1 MNDFLTHLATL
12 DIKLKLDGGRLT
24 VNAPPG
30 VLTPALREQLSARK
44 EELLALLHEQD
55 ALRPIPRRAIAE
67 KGRQDD
73 RVTGRQDESSCH
85 PVTLSSCHPL
95 SYAQQRLWFLAQ
107 LESSGVTY
115 HLATLLHLRGQ
126 LVIDALQASLTALV
140 ARHEILRT
148 TYVVVDGIPCQQIGA
163 PQPVTITSVDLTAT
177 PPAQQLPQVH
187 ERIQQE
193 QAQGFDLVHG
203 PLWRFV
209 LFHLAADS
217 TMLAIIM
224 HHLITD
230 EWSTGVLVREVSALY
245 RGFVTGQPA
254 DLPPLPIQYAD
265 YAIWQREQLATPRQQ
280 QQLAAWC
287 QQLRD
292 APTTLPLPNDRRT
305 VSDHVRQSPVEP
317 YASAVTFTL
326 DAHLTARLKE
336 LAQSAGTT
344 LYTTLLAAFA
354 LLLARYSQQ
363 DDLMIGSPVANRE
376 RSELEPLIGF
386 FVNTV
391 PLHIT
396 LRGHP
401 TFQSLLGA
409 VRRQVLDGFAH
420 AHIPLEQVVE
430 TLQPD
435 RRLHHNP
442 LFQTMFVW
450 QNGLTE
456 ALDLPGL
463 TVERLPL
470 PITDLPVDLLLALS
484 EDDDTLMGWWRYNT
498 ERFSAAFM
506 QQMVT
511 HFQQLLTRLVQQPA
525 APLDTLPLLTP
536 TEQQQVLVE
545 WNGRPDATLQPA
557 CLHHLFEA
565 QAARTLT
572 AVAIHYEGQ
581 TVTYD
586 ELNQRANR
594 LAHLLLAQGIG
605 VGSRVAICMERAPAM
620 LVAILATIKSGAAYV
635 PIDPDYP
642 AERLAYLL
650 TDAQVA
656 LLLTQQHLVAR
667 LPKAGPPH
675 LLVDQQPAPRGDAA
689 PHPNPI
695 SAVTPDDPVYL
706 IYTSGSTGQPKGVIV
721 THAGVA
727 NTVRAIA
734 QRVALGPADRLLQ
747 FVPFSFDASALE
759 FFATL
764 TVGAALV
771 LHPNPTR
778 LAADELFA
786 FCCQAEVTVV
796 NFTVALWQQWVE
808 NLVRQGLRFPSHLR
822 VFLVGGDKPAASTLR
837 IWATLGD
844 HPMIFLCSYG
854 PTEASITTTVYVT
867 TNDAVRRAPPTAIT
881 LGQPLPNA
889 AIYVLDA
896 HQQLVP
902 VGVTG
907 ELYIGGVGVA
917 RGYWQRPELTRERFL
932 YNVKSVR
939 RPHPTPLTG
948 VGFLP
953 PPTLPQSGG
962 GTEALPTPNRLPPQT
977 GEGWGGV
984 STGPLYR
991 TGDLARWLPNGE
1003 CEFVGRVDT
1012 QVKIRGFR
1020 VELGEIESHLRALPL
1035 VQEALVLAVDFDGDK
1050 RLVAYVQPATP
1061 SVTQNELA
1069 TALQVRVPAHLLPS
1083 AWVLMR
1089 AWPLTPHGK
1098 IDRAA
1103 LPHPTF
1109 QDTSADFVPPATP
1122 LEAAVA
1128 TVWQTVL
1135 GIDTISV
1142 ESNFFALGGHSL
1154 LATQVVAR
1162 LQQQVGKAVALRT
1175 LFEKPTIRELAA
1187 VISTLA
1193 DTPSTNVIAPDRP
1206 PLLPVTRTAA
1216 LPLSFAQQRLWLIQ
1230 QLEPQSV
1237 AYNIPGALRLC
1248 GRLDQTSLQ
1257 VALDGVI
1264 ARHESLRTC
1273 FVVVEGEPVQ
1283 MISPPQP
1290 LPLTLVDLCQLPAAE
1305 GEAAA
1310 QAHAQALLQ
1319 TPFDLAQGPLLRAV
1333 LYQLAAEEAILFVL
1347 MHHIITDGWSIP
1359 LLLAEV
1365 AERYAAHREGRP
1377 AGFSPLSIHYADYAH
1392 WQRQWLQGALLQAQ
1406 LAYWRDHLTGAPLLL
1421 TLPTSYPRPA
1431 RPTYGASTFTFTV
1444 DATVVQPLQALAQA
1458 HGATLYMT
1466 VLSAFA
1472 LLLAR
1477 YSGQADLVIGTPI
1490 ANRTHPAVEELIGF
1504 FVNTLALRIDLHGEP
1519 TFVDL
1524 LARVRQITLAA
1535 YAHQDAPFAQVIET
1549 LALPRNES
1557 YAPLFQV
1564 VLAWQNGDATRTAR
1578 ALPDLD
1584 LQPVAWQKPTLDYD
1598 LALSISEEAGT
1609 LAVTWQY
1616 AADLFAAPFM
1626 TQMATHFQHLLAII
1640 PAQPTAPVATLPL
1653 FGAADMARLLAAGR
1667 GPSQPELGAICLHHC
1682 FEAQAH
1688 NRPTA
1693 PALFYGDTVIS
1704 YGALNAQANGLA
1716 HYLLALGH
1724 GPGERLAVC
1733 LERTPDLLV
1742 AILAVL
1748 KIGAAYLP
1756 LDPAYPTE
1764 RLAYLLT
1771 DAAGTRQGDGG
1782 VTRLLSQTDL
1792 AERLPAVGLPVTW
1805 VDCCACQG
1813 MPTTNPA
1820 TPVTPDD
1827 PFYQIYTSGSTGQP
1841 KGVVVPHRGVANT
1854 IRSLVQKIRLGP
1866 GDRLF
1871 AFVPLG
1877 FDAAAID
1884 LFAPLSCGAAVV
1896 LHPTPTRLS
1905 ATELLTAYRHYGVT
1919 VAHLTT
1925 APWQTFVHNLA
1936 YQGERFPA
1944 HLRVCLTGGEKPA
1957 APTLRTWADLADHEM
1972 LFVSSYGPSEASIIA
1987 STYITTNH
1995 AVRSAPPAVIDL
2007 GEPIPNV
2014 ALYLLDE
2021 AGRPVPDGV
2030 TGELYIGGSGVA
2042 QGYWQRPTLTAE
2054 RFLSPLPPLP
2064 PPNLPQI
2071 GGGTEASS
2079 TSGQLPPQTGEGW
2092 GGVQPPPRPEG
2103 SRPQSG
2109 GGTEASSTNGRLPPQ
2124 IGEGWGGVGVGL
2136 LYRTGDLA
2144 RRRLDGRYEFIG
2156 RTDNQVKIRGFR
2168 IELGEVEEQIKGL
2181 PDVQEAVVLAV
2192 PGTEGDKRLVAYVQP
2207 VAATTTAHALAE
2219 ALKQRAPAHLLP
2231 AAWVLLTAWPLT
2243 PNGKIDRQRL
2253 PTPTFAPTAETYV
2266 APRTP
2271 LEATLAAIWQA
2282 VLGLET
2288 VSVTSNFFDL
2298 GGHSLSATQ
2307 VVARLQQT
2315 WGGAVALRTLFDQPT
2330 IAELAAA
2337 LSEQTTAQ
2345 PAQERPPLSQVAR
2358 TDALPLSFG
2367 QQRLWLMQQLNPTS
2381 GFFNMPLA
2389 VWLDGALQIEALQ
2402 AAFQH
2407 LIDRHEILRTTFP
2420 LVDGTPVQRIDPDG
2434 RLAFCYSNDIVG
2446 ARPEGTRTASGELVR
2461 LQTAPT
2467 EQAIMEWVTAE
2478 AERPFDLQAG
2488 PLFRVALRQ
2497 VTPTRH
2503 LLLVTMH
2510 HIIGDDWSRRLLLQ
2524 EFGALY
2530 RAYVVGETPAL
2541 PEMTIQYADFAQ
2553 WQRTWLQ
2560 GSLLQTQLDYWCAQL
2575 ADAPPL
2581 LELPTDYPR
2590 PLQQRFVGDRLVVTL
2605 DGDLAKGLRAFS
2617 RQHQST
2623 LHMTLLAGFAALLAR
2638 YSGMNDLVIGIPVAG
2653 RTDPQIEGLLGF
2665 FLNTLALR
2673 LRLADDPGFAALVA
2687 QVKAVTLD
2695 VYAHQDAPFEA
2706 VIEAL
2711 KPTPQLSHTPIFQVM
2726 FDLLQADRDPID
2738 LPGITVQPVDF
2749 STRNAKFDLN
2759 LVFGATGASEDAPLV
2774 ATWEYNSDLFARAT
2788 IEQMA
2793 QQLHHLLQAALATPT
2808 RPFSRLPLVGATERH
2823 RLLTAWNQPITAR
2836 PDPSCMQQLFERQAA
2851 QTPDAIAVAARAATL
2866 TYRQL
2871 NERANRWAR
2880 ALVAQGVTADV
2891 IVALYWIRDIDFL
2904 TAILAIFKAGGAY
2917 LPLDP
2922 QTPPAR
2928 LGQILAQS
2936 RTPLLLTKATFLPA
2950 AQTAL
2955 ATIEGEAAP
2964 TLLLVE
2970 TLAQPAAESANL
2982 PPRNRPADLAYV
2994 IYTSGS
3000 TGTPKG
3006 VMVEQRGLVNHLL
3019 AMVTNLGLTAADTIG
3034 QTATQSYV
3042 ISVWQ
3047 WLAALVVGG
3056 RVQIVADE
3064 QVRDPDAL
3072 LAAIETQGISVVQ
3085 VVPSLLRLLVA
3096 ALQQRQTANAAR
3108 DSHLPLLPTVR
3119 WLIPTGEALPPA
3131 LARAWFTLC
3140 PQIPLLNA
3148 YGSSECADDV
3158 THDLIT
3164 APPGEAVVAMP
3175 IGVPIANVQIYV
3187 LDEQLEPTPLGAPG
3201 ELYVGGVGVG
3211 RGYLHDPER
3220 TAQRF
3225 LRNPFVDEPTARLYK
3240 TGDRVR
3246 RLRNGAV
3253 EYLGRTDFQVKVRG
3267 IRVELGEIE
3276 AVLSAH
3282 PAVAQAV
3289 VVTGDEPT
3297 GGKGLLAY
3305 VVLQADAD
3313 VTPQMLRAFLAER
3326 LPPYMVPPVIVP
3338 LDHLP
3343 LTSSGKVARTRLP
3356 VADHLSAAVEMAPM
3370 AGGYLAP
3377 RNAVEATL
3385 VTILGDVLGAPAA
3398 SIGVQ
3403 QNFFDLGAHSMQAI
3417 QLVWHLR
3424 DRLGVELPLRSIFE
3438 ETTVERLA
3446 NLVIDAQLAQLDE
3459 ATLNQLFAEVE
3470 II

>member
-1 MNDFLTHLATL
+1 VNDFLTHLATL
-12 DIKLKLDGGRLT
+12 DIKLKLEGGRLT

-44 EELLALLHEQD
+44 EELLALLHDQA
-55 ALRPIPRRAIAE
+55 ALRPIPRRATTE
-67 KGRQDD
+67 TRRQGDKE
-73 RVTGRQDESSCH
+73 TGRQDES
-85 PVTLSSCHPL
+85 LSLSISQSLHAPL

-107 LESSGVTY
+107 LASSDATY
-115 HLATLLHLRGQ
+115 HLATLLHLCGP

-148 TYVVVDGIPCQQIGA
+148 TYAVVDGVPVQQIGA
-163 PQPVTITSVDLTAT
+163 PQPVTITPVDLTAT
-177 PPAQQLPQVH
+177 PPEQQLPQVH

-245 RGFVTGQPA
+245 RSFVTGQPA
-254 DLPPLPIQYAD
+254 ELPPLPIQYAD

-292 APTTLPLPNDRRT
+292 APTTLPLPNDLQT
-305 VSDHVRQSPVEP
+305 ASDHVQQDHAEP
-317 YASAVTFTL
+317 RASAVTFSL

-363 DDLMIGSPVANRE
+363 DDLVIGSPVANRE
-376 RSELEPLIGF
+376 RSEVDPLIGF

-391 PLHIT
+391 PLRIT
-396 LRGHP
+396 LKGNP
-401 TFQSLLGA
+401 TFQSLLGT
-409 VRRQVLDGFAH
+409 VRQRVLDGFAH

-450 QNGLTE
+450 QNGLAET
-456 ALDLPGL
+456 LDLPGL

-484 EDDDTLMGWWRYNT
+484 EEDDTVLGWWRYNT
-498 ERFSAAFM
+498 ARFSAAFM

-511 HFQQLLTRLVQQPA
+511 HFQQLLIHLVQQPA
-525 APLDTLPLLTP
+525 APLHTLPLLTP
-536 TEQQQVLVE
+536 AEQQQMLIE
-545 WNGRPDATLQPA
+545 WNGSPDATLQPA

-565 QAARTLT
+565 QAARTPG
-572 AVAIHYEGQ
+572 AAAIHYEGQ
-581 TVTYD
+581 TITYD

-594 LAHLLLAQGIG
+594 LAHTLLAEGIG
-605 VGSRVAICMERAPAM
+605 VGARVAICMERAPAM
-620 LVAILATIKSGAAYV
+620 LVAILAVLKSGAAYV

-650 TDAQVA
+650 ADAQVA
-656 LLLTQQHLVAR
+656 LLLTQQSLVAR
-667 LPKAGPPH
+667 LPKAGPPT
-675 LLVDQQPAPRGDAA
+675 LLVESPSAPTADA
-689 PHPNPI
+689 PPSPNPV
-695 SAVTPDDPVYL
+695 SPVTPADPVYL
-706 IYTSGSTGQPKGVIV
+706 IYTSGSTGQPKGVVV

-759 FFATL
+759 FFATF

-786 FCCQAEVTVV
+786 LCCQAEVTVV

-822 VFLVGGDKPAASTLR
+822 VFLVGGDKPAVQTLR
-837 IWATLGD
+837 TWATLGD

-854 PTEASITTTVYVT
+854 PTEAAITTTVYVT
-867 TNDAVRRAPPTAIT
+867 TNDAVRRAPPRTIT

-889 AIYVLDA
+889 AIYILDA
-896 HQQLVP
+896 HQQLAP

-907 ELYIGGVGVA
+907 ELYIGGIGVA

-932 YNVKSVR
+932 YGVKSVR
-939 RPHPTPLTG
+939 QPHPTPPL
-948 VGFLP
+948 VRE
-953 PPTLPQSGG
+953 
-962 GTEALPTPNRLPPQT
+962 GTKSARQLQLLPPQV

-984 STGPLYR
+984 GVGPLYR

-1020 VELGEIESHLRALPL
+1020 IELGEIEGHLRGLPL
-1035 VQEALVLAVDFDGDK
+1035 VREAVALAVDFDGDK

-1083 AWVLMR
+1083 AWVLMS
-1089 AWPLTPHGK
+1089 AWPLTPNGK

-1103 LPHPTF
+1103 LPRPTF

-1128 TVWQTVL
+1128 AIWQAVL
-1135 GIDTISV
+1135 GMDTISV

-1187 VISTLA
+1187 AISAQA
-1193 DTPSTNVIAPDRP
+1193 DSTIANGTAPDRP

-1216 LPLSFAQQRLWLIQ
+1216 LPPSFAQQRLWLIQ

-1237 AYNIPGALRLC
+1237 AYNIPGALRLR
-1248 GRLDQTSLQ
+1248 GRLDVTALQ

-1264 ARHESLRTC
+1264 ARHESLRTR
-1273 FVVVEGEPVQ
+1273 FVLVEGEPVQ
-1283 MISPPQP
+1283 RISPPQP
-1290 LPLTLVDLCQLPAAE
+1290 LSLPLVDLQQMPATE
-1305 GEAAA
+1305 REAAA
-1310 QAHAQALLQ
+1310 QTHAQTLMQ
-1319 TPFDLAQGPLLRAV
+1319 TPFDLAQGPLLHAV
-1333 LYQLAAEEAILFVL
+1333 LYQLAADDAILFVL
-1347 MHHIITDGWSIP
+1347 LHHIITDGWSIP
-1359 LLLAEV
+1359 LLLDEV
-1365 AERYAAHREGRP
+1365 AERYAAHRAGRP
-1377 AGFSPLSIHYADYAH
+1377 AGFPPLPVHYADYAH
-1392 WQRQWLQGALLQAQ
+1392 WQRQWLQGPLLQEQ
-1406 LAYWRDHLTGAPLLL
+1406 LAYWRDHLAGAPPLL

-1431 RPTYGASTFTFTV
+1431 RPTYGAATFTFTV
-1444 DATVVQPLQALAQA
+1444 DATVVQPLQAFAQA

-1472 LLLAR
+1472 LLLGR
-1477 YSGQADLVIGTPI
+1477 YSGQTDLVIGSPI
-1490 ANRTHPAVEELIGF
+1490 ANRTHPALEELIGF

-1519 TFVDL
+1519 TVVDL
-1524 LARVRQITLAA
+1524 LARVRQTTLAA
-1535 YAHQDAPFAQVIET
+1535 YAHQDAPFEQVIEA

-1557 YAPLFQV
+1557 HAPLFQV
-1564 VLAWQNGDATRTAR
+1564 LLAWQNGDATRPAR
-1578 ALPDLD
+1578 TLPDLD

-1616 AADLFAAPFM
+1616 AADLFAAPSM
-1626 TQMATHFQHLLAII
+1626 TQMATHFQHLLATI
-1640 PAQPTAPVATLPL
+1640 PAQPTAPIATLPL
-1653 FGAADMARLLAAGR
+1653 MRAADMARLLAAGQ
-1667 GPSQPELGAICLHHC
+1667 GPTQPELEAFCLHHC

-1688 NRPTA
+1688 NTPTT
-1693 PALFYGDTVIS
+1693 PALFYEDRVIS
-1704 YGALNAQANGLA
+1704 YGTLNAQANRLA
-1716 HYLLALGH
+1716 HHLLGLGH

-1756 LDPAYPTE
+1756 LDPEYPTE
-1764 RLAYLLT
+1764 RLAYLLA
-1771 DAAGTRQGDGG
+1771 DAAGARQGDGG
-1782 VTRLLSQTDL
+1782 VTRLLSQTHL
-1792 AERLPAVGLPVTW
+1792 AEQLPAVALTITW
-1805 VDCCACQG
+1805 VDGCDYKT

-1820 TPVTPDD
+1820 TAVTPAD

-1854 IRSLVQKIRLGP
+1854 IRALAQKIRLGP

-1905 ATELLTAYRHYGVT
+1905 ATELLAAYRHYGVT
-1919 VAHLTT
+1919 VAHLIT
-1925 APWQTFVHNLA
+1925 APWQALVHNLA
-1936 YQGERFPA
+1936 HQGERFPA
-1944 HLRVCLTGGEKPA
+1944 HLRVCLTGGEKPTA
-1957 APTLRTWADLADHEM
+1957 QTLRTWADLADHEM

-1995 AVRSAPPAVIDL
+1995 AVRQAPPIVIDL
-2007 GEPIPNV
+2007 GEPLPNV
-2014 ALYLLDE
+2014 ALYLLDA
-2021 AGRPVPDGV
+2021 AGQPVPDGV

-2042 QGYWQRPTLTAE
+2042 QGYWQRQALTAE

-2071 GGGTEASS
+2071 GGGTEALLTSS
-2079 TSGQLPPQTGEGW
+2079 
-2092 GGVQPPPRPEG
+2092 
-2103 SRPQSG
+2103 
-2109 GGTEASSTNGRLPPQ
+2109 RLPPQ
-2124 IGEGWGGVGVGL
+2124 AGEGWGGVGVGRI
-2136 LYRTGDLA
+2136 YRTGDLA
-2144 RRRLDGRYEFIG
+2144 RRRADGRYEFVG
-2156 RTDNQVKIRGFR
+2156 RADNQVKIRGFR

-2181 PDVQEAVVLAV
+2181 PGVHEAVVMAV
-2192 PGTEGDKRLVAYVQP
+2192 AVSEGDKRLVAYVQP
-2207 VAATTTAHALAE
+2207 VAETITAHTLAE

-2253 PTPTFAPTAETYV
+2253 PAPTFASTAETYV

-2271 LEATLAAIWQA
+2271 LEATLATIWQA

-2288 VSVTSNFFDL
+2288 VSVTSNFFEL

-2307 VVARLQQT
+2307 VVARIQQRL
-2315 WGGAVALRTLFDQPT
+2315 GLAVALRTLFDQPT
-2330 IAELAAA
+2330 IAELATT
-2337 LSEQTTAQ
+2337 LSAQTTAGQ

-2389 VWLDGALQIEALQ
+2389 VWLDGALQIEALW

-2420 LVDGTPVQRIDPDG
+2420 LVDGAPVQRIDPEG
-2434 RLAFCYSNDIVG
+2434 RLAFCHSNDIVG
-2446 ARPEGTRTASGELVR
+2446 ARPEGTRNRTASGEPVR

-2467 EQAIMEWVTAE
+2467 EGVILDWVTAE

-2488 PLFRVALRQ
+2488 PLLRVALQQ

-2530 RAYVVGETPAL
+2530 RAYAAGEAPAL
-2541 PEMTIQYADFAQ
+2541 PELTIQYADFAQ

-2560 GSLLQTQLDYWCAQL
+2560 GPLLQTQLDYWRTHL
-2575 ADAPPL
+2575 AEAPPL
-2581 LELPTDYPR
+2581 IELPTDYPR
-2590 PLQQRFVGDRLVVTL
+2590 PPQQRFVGDRLIVTL
-2605 DGDLAKGLRAFS
+2605 DGALAQRLRAFS
-2617 RQHQST
+2617 RQQQST

-2638 YSGMNDLVIGIPVAG
+2638 YSGMADLVIGIPVAG

-2673 LRLADDPGFAALVA
+2673 LRLADDANFAALVA

-2695 VYAHQDAPFEA
+2695 AYAHQDAPFEA
-2706 VIEAL
+2706 VIEAV

-2726 FDLLQADRDPID
+2726 FDLLQADRDPFD
-2738 LPGITVQPVDF
+2738 LPELTVQPVDF
-2749 STRNAKFDLN
+2749 STHNAKFDLN
-2759 LVFGATGASEDAPLV
+2759 LVFGATGEAEYAPLV

-2788 IEQMA
+2788 IKQMA
-2793 QQLHHLLQAALATPT
+2793 QQLHQLLQAALATPT
-2808 RPFSRLPLVGATERH
+2808 RPLNRLPLVSATERH
-2823 RLLTAWNQPITAR
+2823 RLLTAWNQPITTL
-2836 PDPSCMQQLFERQAA
+2836 PDPRCMQQHFERQAA
-2851 QTPDAIAVAARAATL
+2851 QTPNAIAVAAGAEML

-2880 ALVAQGVTADV
+2880 SLVTQGVTADV
-2891 IVALYWIRDIDFL
+2891 IVALYWTRDIDFL

-2936 RTPLLLTKATFLPA
+2936 RTPLLLTKANFLSA

-2955 ATIEGEAAP
+2955 ATMTEEAAP
-2964 TLLLVE
+2964 TLLLAE
-2970 TLAQPAAESANL
+2970 NLAQTAAESANL
-2982 PPRNRPADLAYV
+2982 PARNGPADLAYV

-3019 AMVTNLGLTAADTIG
+3019 AMQSNLGLTAADRIG

-3072 LAAIETQGISVVQ
+3072 LAAIETHRISVVQ

-3096 ALQQRQTANAAR
+3096 ALQQRQPMAR
-3108 DSHLPLLPTVR
+3108 GMDNQATPLPTVR
-3119 WLIPTGEALPPA
+3119 WMIPTGEALPPA
-3131 LARAWFTLC
+3131 LARSWFALC

-3164 APPGEAVVAMP
+3164 APPEEGVVAMP
-3175 IGVPIANVQIYV
+3175 IGVPIPNVQIYV
-3187 LDEQLEPTPLGAPG
+3187 LDEHLEPTPVGVPG

-3225 LRNPFVDEPTARLYK
+3225 LRNPFGDEPAARLYK

-3276 AVLSAH
+3276 AVLSTH

-3305 VVLQADAD
+3305 VVLHANADA
-3313 VTPQMLRAFLAER
+3313 TPQMLRAFLAER
-3326 LPPYMVPPVIVP
+3326 LPPYLVPPVIVP
-3338 LDHLP
+3338 LEHFP

-3356 VADHLSAAVEMAPM
+3356 VADHLRAAVATTPTDD
-3370 AGGYLAP
+3370 AYLAP
-3377 RNAVEATL
+3377 RNAVEETL
-3385 VTILGDVLGAPAA
+3385 VTILSDVLGAPAA

-3459 ATLNQLFAEVE
+3459 ETVSGLFAAVDMVA
-3470 II
+3470 

>member
-1 MNDFLTHLATL
+1 MNDFLIHLATL
-12 DIKLKLDGGRLT
+12 DIKLNLEGGRLT

-30 VLTPALREQLSARK
+30 VLTPALREQLRARK
-44 EELLALLHEQD
+44 EELLALLHDQA
-55 ALRPIPRRAIAE
+55 ALRPIPRRTTTE
-67 KGRQDD
+67 TRRQGDKE
-73 RVTGRQDESSCH
+73 TGRQDES
-85 PVTLSSCHPL
+85 LSLSISQSLNAPL
-95 SYAQQRLWFLAQ
+95 AYAQQRLWFLAQ
-107 LESSGVTY
+107 LESSDATY

-148 TYVVVDGIPCQQIGA
+148 TYVVVDGVPCQQIGA
-163 PQPVTITSVDLTAT
+163 PQPVTITPVDLTAT
-177 PPAQQLPQVH
+177 PPEQQLPQVH

-193 QAQGFDLVHG
+193 QTRGFDLAHG

-209 LFHLAADS
+209 LFHLTADS
-217 TMLAIIM
+217 TMLAIVM

-230 EWSTGVLVREVSALY
+230 EWSTSVLVREVSALY
-245 RGFVTGQPA
+245 RGFVTDQPA

-292 APTTLPLPNDRRT
+292 APTTLPLPNDRRAD
-305 VSDHVRQSPVEP
+305 SNYIRQTHVEP
-317 YASAVTFTL
+317 HASAVTFSL
-326 DAHLTARLKE
+326 DAALTTRLKG

-363 DDLMIGSPVANRE
+363 DDLVIGSPVANRE

-391 PLHIT
+391 PLRIT
-396 LRGHP
+396 LNGNP
-401 TFQSLLGA
+401 TFDRLLGT
-409 VRRQVLDGFAH
+409 VRQRVLDGFAH
-420 AHIPLEQVVE
+420 AHIPLEQIVE

-456 ALDLPGL
+456 TLDLPGL

-470 PITDLPVDLLLALS
+470 PITDLPTDLLLALS
-484 EDDDTLMGWWRYNT
+484 EEDDTLMGWWRYNT
-498 ERFSAAFM
+498 ARFSAAFM

-511 HFQQLLTRLVQQPA
+511 HFQQLLMHLVQQPA

-536 TEQQQVLVE
+536 AEQQQVLVE

-565 QAARTLT
+565 QAARTPT
-572 AVAIHYEGQ
+572 AAAIHYEGQ
-581 TVTYD
+581 TITYD

-594 LAHLLLAQGIG
+594 LANALLAEGIG

-620 LVAILATIKSGAAYV
+620 LVAILATLKSGAAYV

-650 TDAQVA
+650 TDAQVT

-667 LPKAGPPH
+667 LPKTGLPR
-675 LLVDQQPAPRGDAA
+675 LLVEQQIEQTGDAT
-689 PHPNPI
+689 PQPSPNPI
-695 SAVTPDDPVYL
+695 SAVTPADPAYL

-734 QRVALGPADRLLQ
+734 QQVALGPADRLLQ
-747 FVPFSFDASALE
+747 FVPFSFDASVLE
-759 FFATL
+759 FFATF

-786 FCCQAEVTVV
+786 LCCQAEVTVV

-822 VFLVGGDKPAASTLR
+822 VFLVGGDKPAAQTLR
-837 IWATLGD
+837 TWATLGD

-854 PTEASITTTVYVT
+854 PTEASITTTTYVT
-867 TNDAVRRAPPTAIT
+867 TNDAVRHTPPTAIP

-889 AIYVLDA
+889 AIYILDA

-902 VGVTG
+902 MGVTG

-917 RGYWQRPELTRERFL
+917 CGYWQRPELTRERFL
-932 YNVKSVR
+932 YNVKSL
-939 RPHPTPLTG
+939 H
-948 VGFLP
+948 LP
-953 PPTLPQSGG
+953 PPNLPQGG
-962 GTEALPTPNRLPPQT
+962 GSGSSPL
-977 GEGWGGV
+977 GEVRRGL
-984 STGPLYR
+984 GPLYR
-991 TGDLARWLPNGE
+991 TGDLARWLPTGE

-1035 VQEALVLAVDFDGDK
+1035 VQEAVVLAVDFDGDK

-1069 TALQVRVPAHLLPS
+1069 TALQVRVPAHLLPT
-1083 AWVLMR
+1083 AWVLMS
-1089 AWPLTPHGK
+1089 AWPLTRNGK

-1103 LPHPTF
+1103 LPRPTF
-1109 QDTSADFVPPATP
+1109 QDNSTDFIPPATP
-1122 LEAAVA
+1122 LEATVA
-1128 TVWQTVL
+1128 TVWQAVL
-1135 GIDTISV
+1135 GIEPISV

-1187 VISTLA
+1187 AISDLV
-1193 DTPSTNVIAPDRP
+1193 DRPSTNVTAPDRP
-1206 PLLPVTRTAA
+1206 PLLPVARTAA

-1237 AYNIPGALRLC
+1237 AYNIPGALRLR
-1248 GRLDQTSLQ
+1248 GRLDQANLQ

-1273 FVVVEGEPVQ
+1273 FVVMEGEPVQ
-1283 MISPPQP
+1283 RISPPQP
-1290 LPLTLVDLCQLPAAE
+1290 LPLTLVDLRQLPATE
-1305 GEAAA
+1305 REAAA
-1310 QAHAQALLQ
+1310 QAHAQTLLQ

-1333 LYQLAAEEAILFVL
+1333 LYQLAAEEAILLVL

-1365 AERYAAHREGRP
+1365 AERYAAHREAQP
-1377 AGFSPLSIHYADYAH
+1377 VQVPPLSIHYADYAH

-1406 LAYWRDHLTGAPLLL
+1406 LAYWRDHLTGAPPLL

-1431 RPTYGASTFTFTV
+1431 RPTYGASTLTFTV

-1472 LLLAR
+1472 LLLRR
-1477 YSGQADLVIGTPI
+1477 YSGQTDLVIGTPI
-1490 ANRTHPAVEELIGF
+1490 ANRTHPALEELIGF
-1504 FVNTLALRIDLHGEP
+1504 FVNTLALRLDLGGEP

-1524 LARVRQITLAA
+1524 LARARQTTLAA

-1557 YAPLFQV
+1557 HAPLFQV
-1564 VLAWQNGDATRTAR
+1564 LLAWQNGDAMHPTR

-1616 AADLFAAPFM
+1616 ATDLFAAPFM
-1626 TQMATHFQHLLAII
+1626 TQMATHFQHLLATI
-1640 PAQPTAPVATLPL
+1640 PAQPTAPITTLPL
-1653 FGAADMARLLAAGR
+1653 MSATAMAHLLTGSQ
-1667 GPSQPELGAICLHHC
+1667 GPTQPALGAICLHHC
-1682 FEAQAH
+1682 FEAHAH

-1693 PALFYGDTVIS
+1693 PALFYADQVIS

-1716 HYLLALGH
+1716 HYLVALGH

-1733 LERTPDLLV
+1733 LDRTPDLLV

-1756 LDPAYPTE
+1756 LDPDYPTE
-1764 RLAYLLT
+1764 RLAYLL
-1771 DAAGTRQGDGG
+1771 ADGG
-1782 VTRLLSQTDL
+1782 ATHLLTQSQL
-1792 AERLPAVGLPVTW
+1792 AERLPATTLPITW
-1805 VDCCACQG
+1805 VDQLDLCAL
-1813 MPTTNPA
+1813 PKSN
-1820 TPVTPDD
+1820 PVTAVTLTD

-1854 IRSLVQKIRLGP
+1854 IRSLAQKIGLGP

-1884 LFAPLSCGAAVV
+1884 LFAPLSSGAAVV

-1905 ATELLTAYRHYGVT
+1905 ATELLAAYHQYGVT
-1919 VAHLTT
+1919 VAHLIT
-1925 APWQTFVHNLA
+1925 APWQALVHNLA
-1936 YQGERFPA
+1936 YQGGRFPV
-1944 HLRVCLTGGEKPA
+1944 HLRVCLTGGEKPSA
-1957 APTLRTWADLADHEM
+1957 QSLRTWADLADHEM

-1995 AVRSAPPAVIDL
+1995 AVRSAPPTVIDL
-2007 GEPIPNV
+2007 GEPLPNV
-2014 ALYLLDE
+2014 ALYLLDD
-2021 AGRPVPDGV
+2021 AGHPVPDGV
-2030 TGELYIGGSGVA
+2030 IGELYIGGSGVA
-2042 QGYWQRPTLTAE
+2042 QGYWQRPALTAE
-2054 RFLSPLPPLP
+2054 RFVTLDLTPQPPLHNGEGEDQFPSPLWR
-2064 PPNLPQI
+2064 
-2071 GGGTEASS
+2071 GGR
-2079 TSGQLPPQTGEGW
+2079 GE
-2092 GGVQPPPRPEG
+2092 V
-2103 SRPQSG
+2103 
-2109 GGTEASSTNGRLPPQ
+2109 GR
-2124 IGEGWGGVGVGL
+2124 

-2156 RTDNQVKIRGFR
+2156 RADNQVKIRGFR

-2181 PDVQEAVVLAV
+2181 PDVHEAVVLAV
-2192 PGTEGDKRLVAYVQP
+2192 PSTEGDKRLVAYVQP
-2207 VAATTTAHALAE
+2207 VTATTTAHALAE

-2231 AAWVLLTAWPLT
+2231 AAWVLLTTWPLT
-2243 PNGKIDRQRL
+2243 PNGKIDRQQL
-2253 PTPTFAPTAETYV
+2253 PAPTFAPTAETYV

-2307 VVARLQQT
+2307 VAARLQQALGLT
-2315 WGGAVALRTLFDQPT
+2315 VALRTLFDQPT

-2337 LSEQTTAQ
+2337 LSDQPTAQ
-2345 PAQERPPLSQVAR
+2345 PAHKRPPLSQVAR
-2358 TDALPLSFG
+2358 TEALPLSFG

-2389 VWLDGALQIEALQ
+2389 VWLDGALQIEALR

-2420 LVDGTPVQRIDPDG
+2420 LVDGAPVQRIDPAG
-2434 RLAFCYSNDIVG
+2434 RLMFCYSSDDQPHRSKDVSLFPHAKTNVFTTEG
-2446 ARPEGTRTASGELVR
+2446 AILD
-2461 LQTAPT
+2461 
-2467 EQAIMEWVTAE
+2467 WVTAE

-2510 HIIGDDWSRRLLLQ
+2510 HIIGDDWSRRLLMQ

-2530 RAYVVGETPAL
+2530 RAYVAGEAPAL
-2541 PEMTIQYADFAQ
+2541 PALTIQYADFAQ

-2560 GSLLQTQLDYWCAQL
+2560 GALLQTQLDYWCTQL

-2590 PLQQRFVGDRLVVTL
+2590 PPQQRFVGDRLVVTL
-2605 DGDLAKGLRAFS
+2605 DGDLAKGLRTFS

-2638 YSGMNDLVIGIPVAG
+2638 YSGMDDLVIGIPVAG
-2653 RTDPQIEGLLGF
+2653 RTDPQIEPLLGF

-2673 LRLADDPGFAALVA
+2673 LRLADDANFAALVA

-2695 VYAHQDAPFEA
+2695 GYAHQDAPFEA

-2726 FDLLQADRDPID
+2726 FDLLQADRDPFD

-2749 STRNAKFDLN
+2749 STHNAKFDLN
-2759 LVFGATGASEDAPLV
+2759 LVFGATGEGEDAPLV

-2808 RPFSRLPLVGATERH
+2808 RPLSRLPLVSADERH

-2836 PDPSCMQQLFERQAA
+2836 PDPFCMQQHFERQAA
-2851 QTPDAIAVAARAATL
+2851 QTPDAIAVAAGAATL

-2880 ALVAQGVTADV
+2880 ALVAHGVTADV
-2891 IVALYWIRDIDFL
+2891 IVALYWTRDIDFL

-2936 RTPLLLTKATFLPA
+2936 RTPLLLTKADFLSA

-2955 ATIEGEAAP
+2955 ATMDGEAMP
-2964 TLLLVE
+2964 TLLQVE
-2970 TLAQPAAESANL
+2970 TLVQACAESTNL
-2982 PPRNRPADLAYV
+2982 PPRNQPADLAYV

-3019 AMVTNLGLTAADTIG
+3019 AMQTNLGLTAADIIG

-3096 ALQQRQTANAAR
+3096 ALQQRQSMASEA
-3108 DSHLPLLPTVR
+3108 DSQATPLPTVR
-3119 WLIPTGEALPPA
+3119 WMIPTGEALPPA

-3164 APPGEAVVAMP
+3164 APPEEAVVAMP

-3187 LDEQLEPTPLGAPG
+3187 LDEQLEPTPLSAPG

-3225 LRNPFVDEPTARLYK
+3225 LYDPFVDDPTARLYK
-3240 TGDRVR
+3240 SGDRVR

-3276 AVLSAH
+3276 AVLSTH
-3282 PAVAQAV
+3282 PAVAQAA

-3305 VVLQADAD
+3305 VVLHADAD
-3313 VTPQMLRAFLAER
+3313 ATPQMLRAFLAER

-3338 LDHLP
+3338 LDHFP

-3356 VADHLSAAVEMAPM
+3356 VADHLYTAVGTAAAAV
-3370 AGGYLAP
+3370 GDYLAP
-3377 RNAVEATL
+3377 RNTVEETL
-3385 VTILGDVLGAPAA
+3385 VTILGDILGAPAA
-3398 SIGVQ
+3398 NIGVQ

-3459 ATLNQLFAEVE
+3459 ETVSGLFAEVE

>member
-1 MNDFLTHLATL
+1 VNDFLTHLATL
-12 DIKLKLDGGRLT
+12 DINLKLDGGRLT

-30 VLTPALREQLSARK
+30 VLTPALREQLRARK
-44 EELLALLHEQD
+44 EELLALLHAQT
-55 ALRPIPRRAIAE
+55 ALRPIPRRTTTE
-67 KGRQDD
+67 
-73 RVTGRQDESSCH
+73 TGRQEDRKTGSEGESPSL
-85 PVTLSSCHPL
+85 PVSQSLNVPL

-126 LVIDALQASLTALV
+126 LVIDALQQSLTALV

-148 TYVVVDGIPCQQIGA
+148 TYAVVDGVPCQQIGA
-163 PQPVTITSVDLTAT
+163 PQPVALTQIDLTAT
-177 PPAQQLPQVH
+177 PPEQQVPQVQ

-193 QAQGFDLVHG
+193 QARGFDLAHG

-217 TMLAIIM
+217 TMLAIVM

-287 QQLRD
+287 QHLRD
-292 APTTLPLPNDRRT
+292 APTTLPLPNDLRT
-305 VSDHVRQSPVEP
+305 DRHPVQQAQVEP
-317 YASAVTFTL
+317 HANAVTFTL
-326 DAHLTARLKE
+326 DAHLTARLKG

-344 LYTTLLAAFA
+344 LYTTLLTAFA

-363 DDLMIGSPVANRE
+363 DDLVIGSPVANRE

-391 PLHIT
+391 PLRIT
-396 LRGHP
+396 LNGNP

-409 VRRQVLDGFAH
+409 VRQRVLDGFAH

-442 LFQTMFVW
+442 LFQSMFVW
-450 QNGLTE
+450 QNGVAET
-456 ALDLPGL
+456 LDLPGL

-484 EDDDTLMGWWRYNT
+484 EEDDTVLGWWRYNT
-498 ERFSAAFM
+498 ARFSAALM

-511 HFQQLLTRLVQQPA
+511 HFQQLLSHLVQQPT

-536 TEQQQVLVE
+536 AEQQQVLVE
-545 WNGRPDATLQPA
+545 WNGSPDATLQPA

-565 QAARTLT
+565 QVARTPD
-572 AVAIHYEGQ
+572 AVAVIVANELGNDESRITNYELRNTQ
-581 TVTYD
+581 HATHQLTYR
-586 ELNQRANR
+586 ELNQRANQ
-594 LAHLLLAQGIG
+594 LAHALLAEGIG
-605 VGSRVAICMERAPAM
+605 VGSRVAICMERAPTM
-620 LVAILATIKSGAAYV
+620 LIAILATLKSGAAYV

-650 TDAQVA
+650 ADAQVA

-667 LPKAGPPH
+667 LPKAGPPQI
-675 LLVDQQPAPRGDAA
+675 LVDQPSEQTGDAA
-689 PHPNPI
+689 LPPSPNPI
-695 SAVTPDDPVYL
+695 SPVTPDDPIYL
-706 IYTSGSTGQPKGVIV
+706 IYTSGSTGQPKGVVV

-786 FCCQAEVTVV
+786 LCCQAEVTVV

-808 NLVRQGLRFPSHLR
+808 NLARQGLRFPPHLR
-822 VFLVGGDKPAASTLR
+822 VFLVGGDKPAVQTLR
-837 IWATLGD
+837 TWATLGD

-854 PTEASITTTVYVT
+854 PTEAAITTTIYVT
-867 TNDAVRRAPPTAIT
+867 TNDAVRCAPPTTIT
-881 LGQPLPNA
+881 LGQPLPNT
-889 AIYVLDA
+889 AIYILDA
-896 HQQLVP
+896 HHQLTP
-902 VGVTG
+902 IGVTG

-917 RGYWQRPELTRERFL
+917 RGYWQRPALTRERFL
-932 YNVKSVR
+932 YGVKSVR
-939 RPHPTPLTG
+939 RPSPSSPLLGEGTERELRDQL
-948 VGFLP
+948 LP
-953 PPTLPQSGG
+953 PL
-962 GTEALPTPNRLPPQT
+962 T
-977 GEGWGGV
+977 GEGWGEV
-984 STGPLYR
+984 NGPLYR

-1020 VELGEIESHLRALPL
+1020 IELGEIESHLRGLSL
-1035 VQEALVLAVDFDGDK
+1035 VSAAVVLAVDVDGDK
-1050 RLVAYVQPATP
+1050 RLVAYVQPAAP
-1061 SVTQNELA
+1061 SVTQSELA
-1069 TALQVRVPAHLLPS
+1069 AALQERVPAHLLPS
-1083 AWVLMR
+1083 AWVLMSV
-1089 AWPLTPHGK
+1089 WPLTPNGK

-1103 LPHPTF
+1103 LPRPTF
-1109 QDTSADFVPPATP
+1109 QDNSADFIPPATP
-1122 LEAAVA
+1122 VEAAVA
-1128 TVWQTVL
+1128 AIWQAVL
-1135 GIDTISV
+1135 GIDAISV

-1154 LATQVVAR
+1154 MATQVVAR

-1187 VISTLA
+1187 AISAQA
-1193 DTPSTNVIAPDRP
+1193 DTTTANGTAPDRP
-1206 PLLPVTRTAA
+1206 PLLPVVRTAA
-1216 LPLSFAQQRLWLIQ
+1216 LPLSFAQQRLWLMQ

-1237 AYNIPGALRLC
+1237 AYNIPGALRLR
-1248 GRLDQTSLQ
+1248 GRLDVTALQ
-1257 VALDGVI
+1257 GALEGVI
-1264 ARHESLRTC
+1264 ARHESLRTH
-1273 FVVVEGEPVQ
+1273 FVMAEGEPVQ
-1283 MISPPQP
+1283 RISPPQP
-1290 LPLTLVDLCQLPAAE
+1290 LSLTLVDLHDLPSAE
-1305 GEAAA
+1305 REAAA
-1310 QAHAQALLQ
+1310 QAHAQRLMQ
-1319 TPFDLAQGPLLRAV
+1319 TPFDLAQGPLLHAV
-1333 LYQLAAEEAILFVL
+1333 LYQLAGDDTILFVL
-1347 MHHIITDGWSIP
+1347 LHHIITDGWSIP
-1359 LLLAEV
+1359 LLLDEV

-1377 AGFSPLSIHYADYAH
+1377 AGFPPLPIHYADYAH
-1392 WQRQWLQGALLQAQ
+1392 WQRQWLQGAILQEQ
-1406 LAYWRDHLTGAPLLL
+1406 LAYWRNHLAGAPPLL

-1431 RPTYGASTFTFTV
+1431 RPTYGAATLTFTV
-1444 DATVVQPLQALAQA
+1444 AATVVQPLQAFAQA

-1472 LLLAR
+1472 LLLGR
-1477 YSGQADLVIGTPI
+1477 YSGQADLVIGSPI
-1490 ANRTHPAVEELIGF
+1490 ANRTHPALEELIGF
-1504 FVNTLALRIDLHGEP
+1504 FVNTLALRIDLGGQP

-1524 LARVRQITLAA
+1524 LARVRQTTLAA
-1535 YAHQDAPFAQVIET
+1535 YAHQDAPFEQVIDA

-1557 YAPLFQV
+1557 HAPLFQLL
-1564 VLAWQNGDATRTAR
+1564 LAWQNGDANRAAR

-1598 LALSISEEAGT
+1598 LALSISAEAGT

-1616 AADLFAAPFM
+1616 ATDLFDAPLM
-1626 TQMATHFQHLLAII
+1626 TQMATHFQHLLATI
-1640 PAQPTAPVATLPL
+1640 PAQPTTPIAMLPL
-1653 FGAADMARLLAAGR
+1653 MSADDMARLLAAGH
-1667 GPSQPELGAICLHHC
+1667 GPTQPELEAICLHHC
-1682 FEAQAH
+1682 FEARAH
-1688 NRPTA
+1688 NSPTA
-1693 PALFYGDTVIS
+1693 PAIFYEDTVIS
-1704 YGALNAQANGLA
+1704 YGALNAQANQLA
-1716 HYLLALGH
+1716 HHLVALGH

-1733 LERTPDLLV
+1733 VERSPLLPV
-1742 AILAVL
+1742 TLLAVL
-1748 KIGAAYLP
+1748 KSGAAYLP
-1756 LDPAYPTE
+1756 LDPDYPTE
-1764 RLAYLLT
+1764 RLAYLL
-1771 DAAGTRQGDGG
+1771 ADGG
-1782 VTRLLSQTDL
+1782 VTRLLTQSQL
-1792 AERLPAVGLPVTW
+1792 ADRLPATALPITW
-1805 VDCCACQG
+1805 VDQLDLSAQ
-1813 MPTTNPA
+1813 PTSNPMTA
-1820 TPVTPDD
+1820 VTLDD

-1854 IRSLVQKIRLGP
+1854 IRALAHKIGLGP
-1866 GDRLF
+1866 SDRLF

-1884 LFAPLSCGAAVV
+1884 LFAPLSGGAAVV

-1905 ATELLTAYRHYGVT
+1905 ATELLAAYRRYGVT
-1919 VAHLTT
+1919 VAHLIT
-1925 APWQTFVHNLA
+1925 APWQTLVHNLA
-1936 YQGERFPA
+1936 HQGERFPT

-1957 APTLRTWADLADHEM
+1957 AQTLRTWADLADHEM

-1995 AVRSAPPAVIDL
+1995 AVRSAPPTVIDL
-2007 GEPIPNV
+2007 GEPLPNV

-2021 AGRPVPDGV
+2021 AGCPVPDGV

-2042 QGYWQRPTLTAE
+2042 QGYWQRPALTAE
-2054 RFLSPLPPLP
+2054 RFLP
-2064 PPNLPQI
+2064 PPSLPQT
-2071 GGGTEASS
+2071 GGGTEALL
-2079 TSGQLPPQTGEGW
+2079 TS
-2092 GGVQPPPRPEG
+2092 
-2103 SRPQSG
+2103 
-2109 GGTEASSTNGRLPPQ
+2109 GRLPPQ
-2124 IGEGWGGVGVGL
+2124 AGEGWGGVGSGL

-2144 RRRLDGRYEFIG
+2144 RRRLDGSYEFIG
-2156 RTDNQVKIRGFR
+2156 RADNQVKIRGFR

-2181 PDVQEAVVLAV
+2181 PGVHEAVVVAV
-2192 PGTEGDKRLVAYVQP
+2192 AGSEGDKRLVAYVQP
-2207 VAATTTAHALAE
+2207 VTETTTAHTLAE
-2219 ALKQRAPAHLLP
+2219 ALKERAPAHLLP
-2231 AAWVLLTAWPLT
+2231 AAWVLLTEWPLT

-2253 PTPTFAPTAETYV
+2253 PAPTFAPTAETYV

-2271 LEATLAAIWQA
+2271 LEATLATIWQA
-2282 VLGLET
+2282 VLGRET
-2288 VSVTSNFFDL
+2288 VSVNSNFFAL

-2307 VVARLQQT
+2307 VVARIQQT
-2315 WGGAVALRTLFDQPT
+2315 LGLTVALRTLFDQPT
-2330 IAELAAA
+2330 IAELATV
-2337 LSEQTTAQ
+2337 LSAQPTTAQ
-2345 PAQERPPLSQVAR
+2345 PADKRPPLSKVAR

-2389 VWLDGALQIEALQ
+2389 VWLEGALQLEAIQ

-2420 LVDGTPVQRIDPDG
+2420 LVDGAPMQRIDPAG
-2434 RLAFCYSNDIVG
+2434 RLAFCYSSEEQPHRSKDF
-2446 ARPEGTRTASGELVR
+2446 SL
-2461 LQTAPT
+2461 APYAKSEVFTT
-2467 EQAIMEWVTAE
+2467 EQAILDWVIAE

-2488 PLFRVALRQ
+2488 PLLRVALRQ

-2510 HIIGDDWSRRLLLQ
+2510 HIIGDDWSRRLLMQ
-2524 EFGALY
+2524 EFGTLY
-2530 RAYVVGETPAL
+2530 RAYVADETPTLL
-2541 PEMTIQYADFAQ
+2541 PLPIQYADFAQ
-2553 WQRTWLQ
+2553 WQRAWLQ
-2560 GSLLQTQLDYWCAQL
+2560 GPLLQTQLDYWRSQL

-2581 LELPTDYPR
+2581 IELPTDYPR
-2590 PLQQRFVGDRLVVTL
+2590 PPQQRFVGDRLVVTL
-2605 DGDLAKGLRAFS
+2605 PGDLAKRLHAFS
-2617 RQHQST
+2617 RQQQST

-2638 YSGMNDLVIGIPVAG
+2638 YSGMTDLVIGIPVAG
-2653 RTDPQIEGLLGF
+2653 RTDPQLEPLLGF

-2673 LRLADDPGFAALVA
+2673 LRLADDATFAALVA

-2695 VYAHQDAPFEA
+2695 AYAHQDAPFEA
-2706 VIEAL
+2706 VIEAV

-2726 FDLLQADRDPID
+2726 FDLLQADRDPFD
-2738 LPGITVQPVDF
+2738 LPGITAQPVDF
-2749 STRNAKFDLN
+2749 STHNAKFDLN
-2759 LVFGATGASEDAPLV
+2759 LVFGATGEAEDAPLV
-2774 ATWEYNSDLFARAT
+2774 ATWEYNSDLFTRAT

-2793 QQLHHLLQAALATPT
+2793 QQLHHLLQAALTMPT
-2808 RPFSRLPLVGATERH
+2808 LPLSRLPLVSAAERN
-2823 RLLTAWNQPITAR
+2823 RLLTAWNQPGVAL
-2836 PDPSCMQQLFERQAA
+2836 PDPFCMQQHFERQAA
-2851 QTPDAIAVAARAATL
+2851 QTPDRIAVADGTEQL

-2871 NERANRWAR
+2871 NERANGWAQ
-2880 ALVAQGVTADV
+2880 ALVTQGVTADV
-2891 IVALYWIRDIDFL
+2891 IVALYWTRDIDFL

-2936 RTPLLLTKATFLPA
+2936 RTPLLLTKANFLAA

-2955 ATIEGEAAP
+2955 ATMTDEATP

-2970 TLAQPAAESANL
+2970 TLAQASAASNNL

-3019 AMVTNLGLTAADTIG
+3019 AMQTNLGLTAADHIG

-3064 QVRDPDAL
+3064 QVRDPHAL
-3072 LAAIETQGISVVQ
+3072 LAAIEAQGISVVQ

-3096 ALQQRQTANAAR
+3096 ALQQRRAAGGEDSQT
-3108 DSHLPLLPTVR
+3108 PLLPTVR
-3119 WLIPTGEALPPA
+3119 WMIPTGEALPPA
-3131 LARAWFTLC
+3131 LARAWLTLC

-3164 APPGEAVVAMP
+3164 APPAEGVVAMP
-3175 IGVPIANVQIYV
+3175 IGLPIPNVQIYV
-3187 LDEQLEPTPLGAPG
+3187 LDEHLEPTALGAPG
-3201 ELYVGGVGVG
+3201 ELYVGGAGVG
-3211 RGYLHDPER
+3211 RGYLYDPER

-3225 LRNPFVDEPTARLYK
+3225 LHNPFGDDPTARLYK
-3240 TGDRVR
+3240 SGDRVR

-3276 AVLSAH
+3276 AVLSVH

-3297 GGKGLLAY
+3297 GGKGLVAY

-3338 LDHLP
+3338 LDQFP

-3356 VADHLSAAVEMAPM
+3356 VADHLRVAVDTAATN
-3370 AGGYLAP
+3370 GDYLAP
-3377 RNAVEATL
+3377 RNAVEETL
-3385 VTILGDVLGAPAA
+3385 VTILSDVLGAPAA

-3403 QNFFDLGAHSMQAI
+3403 QNFFDLGTHSMQAI
-3417 QLVWHLR
+3417 QLVWSLR

-3459 ATLNQLFAEVE
+3459 ATVSELFAEVE
-3470 II
+3470 MGM

>member
-1 MNDFLTHLATL
+1 VNDFLTHLATL
-12 DIKLKLDGGRLT
+12 NINLKLEGERLT

-30 VLTPALREQLSARK
+30 VLTPALREQLRARK
-44 EELLALLHEQD
+44 EELLALLHAQT
-55 ALRPIPRRAIAE
+55 ALRPIPRRATAE
-67 KGRQDD
+67 
-73 RVTGRQDESSCH
+73 TGRQEDKKTGSKGGSLSL
-85 PVTLSSCHPL
+85 PVSQSLNIPL

-107 LESSGVTY
+107 LESSGGTY

-126 LVIDALQASLTALV
+126 LVIDALQQSLTALV

-148 TYVVVDGIPCQQIGA
+148 TYAVVEGVPCQQIGA
-163 PQPVTITSVDLTAT
+163 PQPVALTQVDLTAT
-177 PPAQQLPQVH
+177 PLEQQLPQVQ

-193 QAQGFDLVHG
+193 QARGFDLAHG

-217 TMLAIIM
+217 TMLAIVM

-265 YAIWQREQLATPRQQ
+265 YAIWQREQLSTPRQQ

-292 APTTLPLPNDRRT
+292 APTTLPLPNDLRT
-305 VSDHVRQSPVEP
+305 DSHPVQQAHVEP
-317 YASAVTFTL
+317 HASAVTFTL
-326 DAHLTARLKE
+326 DAHLTARLKS

-363 DDLMIGSPVANRE
+363 DDLVIGSPVANRE

-391 PLHIT
+391 PLRIT
-396 LRGHP
+396 LNGNP

-409 VRRQVLDGFAH
+409 VRQRVLDGFAH

-442 LFQTMFVW
+442 LFQSMFVW
-450 QNGLTE
+450 QNGVAET
-456 ALDLPGL
+456 LDLPDL

-484 EDDDTLMGWWRYNT
+484 EEDDTLLGWWRYNT
-498 ERFSAAFM
+498 ARFSAALM

-511 HFQQLLTRLVQQPA
+511 HFQQLLSHLVQQPT

-536 TEQQQVLVE
+536 AEQQQVLVE
-545 WNGRPDATLQPA
+545 WNGSPDATLQPA

-565 QAARTLT
+565 QVARTPD
-572 AVAIHYEGQ
+572 AVAVIVANELGNDESRITNYELRNTQ
-581 TVTYD
+581 HATHQLTYD
-586 ELNQRANR
+586 ELNQRANH
-594 LAHLLLAQGIG
+594 LAHALLAEGIG
-605 VGSRVAICMERAPAM
+605 VGSRVAICMERAPTM
-620 LVAILATIKSGAAYV
+620 LVAILAVLKSGAAYV

-642 AERLAYLL
+642 TERLAYLL
-650 TDAQVA
+650 ADAQVA

-667 LPKAGPPH
+667 LPKAGPPQI
-675 LLVDQQPAPRGDAA
+675 LVDQPSEQTGDAA
-689 PHPNPI
+689 LPPSPNPI
-695 SAVTPDDPVYL
+695 SPVTPTDPIYL
-706 IYTSGSTGQPKGVIV
+706 IYTSGSTGQPKGVVV

-786 FCCQAEVTVV
+786 LCCQAEVTVV

-808 NLVRQGLRFPSHLR
+808 NLVRQGLRFPPHLR
-822 VFLVGGDKPAASTLR
+822 VFLVGGDKPAVQTLR
-837 IWATLGD
+837 TWATLGD

-854 PTEASITTTVYVT
+854 PTEAAITTTIYVT
-867 TNDAVRRAPPTAIT
+867 TNAVVRRAPPTTIT
-881 LGQPLPNA
+881 LGQPLPNT
-889 AIYVLDA
+889 AIYILDA
-896 HQQLVP
+896 HHQLTP
-902 VGVTG
+902 IGVTG

-917 RGYWQRPELTRERFL
+917 RGYWQRPALTRERFL
-932 YNVKSVR
+932 YGVKSVR
-939 RPHPTPLTG
+939 RPSPSSPLLGEGTERELRDQL
-948 VGFLP
+948 LP
-953 PPTLPQSGG
+953 PL
-962 GTEALPTPNRLPPQT
+962 T

-984 STGPLYR
+984 NGPLYR

-1003 CEFVGRVDT
+1003 CKFVGRVDT

-1020 VELGEIESHLRALPL
+1020 IELGEIESHLRALSL
-1035 VQEALVLAVDFDGDK
+1035 VCEAVVLAVDVDGDK
-1050 RLVAYVQPATP
+1050 RLVAYVQPSVPT
-1061 SVTQNELA
+1061 VTQSELA
-1069 TALQVRVPAHLLPS
+1069 AALQERVPAHLLPT
-1083 AWVLMR
+1083 AWVLMS
-1089 AWPLTPHGK
+1089 AWPLTPNGK

-1103 LPHPTF
+1103 LPRPTF
-1109 QDTSADFVPPATP
+1109 QDNSADFIPPATP
-1122 LEAAVA
+1122 VEAAVA
-1128 TVWQTVL
+1128 AIWQAVL

-1162 LQQQVGKAVALRT
+1162 LQQQMGKPVALRT

-1187 VISTLA
+1187 AINAQA
-1193 DTPSTNVIAPDRP
+1193 DTTTANATASERP
-1206 PLLPVTRTAA
+1206 PLLPIARIAIVDGETGKHNASPSLSISQSPNLPISSYA
-1216 LPLSFAQQRLWLIQ
+1216 PLSFAQQRLWLIQ

-1237 AYNIPGALRLC
+1237 AYNIPGALRLR
-1248 GRLDQTSLQ
+1248 GRLDVTALQ
-1257 VALDGVI
+1257 GALDGVI
-1264 ARHESLRTC
+1264 ARHESLRTR
-1273 FVVVEGEPVQ
+1273 FVMAEGEPVQ

-1290 LPLTLVDLCQLPAAE
+1290 LSLTLVDLGQLPPAE
-1305 GEAAA
+1305 REAAA
-1310 QAHAQALLQ
+1310 QAHAQRLMQ

-1333 LYQLAAEEAILFVL
+1333 LYQLAADDVILFVL
-1347 MHHIITDGWSIP
+1347 LHHIITDGWSIP
-1359 LLLAEV
+1359 LLLDEV

-1377 AGFSPLSIHYADYAH
+1377 AGFPPLPIHYADYAH
-1392 WQRQWLQGALLQAQ
+1392 WQRQWLQGAILQEQ
-1406 LAYWRDHLTGAPLLL
+1406 LAYWRDHLAGAPPLL

-1431 RPTYGASTFTFTV
+1431 RPTYGAATLTFTV
-1444 DATVVQPLQALAQA
+1444 ATTVVQPLQAFAQA

-1472 LLLAR
+1472 LLLGR
-1477 YSGQADLVIGTPI
+1477 YSGQADLVIGSPI
-1490 ANRTHPAVEELIGF
+1490 ANRTHPALEELIGF
-1504 FVNTLALRIDLHGEP
+1504 FVNTLALRIDLGGQP

-1524 LARVRQITLAA
+1524 LAHVRQTTLAA
-1535 YAHQDAPFAQVIET
+1535 YAHQDAPFEQVIDA

-1557 YAPLFQV
+1557 HAPLFQLL
-1564 VLAWQNGDATRTAR
+1564 LAWQNGDANRAAR

-1598 LALSISEEAGT
+1598 LALSISAEAGT

-1616 AADLFAAPFM
+1616 ATDLFDAPLM
-1626 TQMATHFQHLLAII
+1626 TQMATHFQHLLATI
-1640 PAQPTAPVATLPL
+1640 PAQPTTPIAMLPL
-1653 FGAADMARLLAAGR
+1653 MSADDMARLLVAGH
-1667 GPSQPELGAICLHHC
+1667 GPTQPELEAICLHHC

-1688 NRPTA
+1688 NSPTT
-1693 PALFYGDTVIS
+1693 PAIFYEDTVIS
-1704 YGALNAQANGLA
+1704 YGALNAQANQLA
-1716 HYLLALGH
+1716 HHLVALGH

-1733 LERTPDLLV
+1733 VERSPLLPV
-1742 AILAVL
+1742 TLLAVL
-1748 KIGAAYLP
+1748 KSGAAYLP
-1756 LDPAYPTE
+1756 LDPDYPTE
-1764 RLAYLLT
+1764 RLAYLL
-1771 DAAGTRQGDGG
+1771 ADGG
-1782 VTRLLSQTDL
+1782 VTRLLTQSQL
-1792 AERLPAVGLPVTW
+1792 ADRLPATALPITW
-1805 VDCCACQG
+1805 VDQLDLSAQ
-1813 MPTTNPA
+1813 PTSNPMTA
-1820 TPVTPDD
+1820 VTLDD

-1854 IRSLVQKIRLGP
+1854 IRALAHKIGLEP
-1866 GDRLF
+1866 SDRLF

-1884 LFAPLSCGAAVV
+1884 LFAPLSGGAAVV

-1905 ATELLTAYRHYGVT
+1905 ATELLAAYRHYGVT
-1919 VAHLTT
+1919 VAHLIT
-1925 APWQTFVHNLA
+1925 APWQTLVHNLA
-1936 YQGERFPA
+1936 HQGERFPT

-1957 APTLRTWADLADHEM
+1957 AQTLRTWADLADHEM

-1995 AVRSAPPAVIDL
+1995 AVRSAPPTVIDL
-2007 GEPIPNV
+2007 GEPLPNV

-2021 AGRPVPDGV
+2021 AGCPVPDGV
-2030 TGELYIGGSGVA
+2030 TGELYIGGSSVA
-2042 QGYWQRPTLTAE
+2042 QGYWQRPALTAE
-2054 RFLSPLPPLP
+2054 RFLP
-2064 PPNLPQI
+2064 PPSLPQT
-2071 GGGTEASS
+2071 GGGTEALL
-2079 TSGQLPPQTGEGW
+2079 TS
-2092 GGVQPPPRPEG
+2092 
-2103 SRPQSG
+2103 
-2109 GGTEASSTNGRLPPQ
+2109 GRLPPQ
-2124 IGEGWGGVGVGL
+2124 AGEGWGGVGSGL

-2144 RRRLDGRYEFIG
+2144 RRRLDGSYEFIG
-2156 RTDNQVKIRGFR
+2156 RADNQVKIRGFR

-2181 PDVQEAVVLAV
+2181 PGVHEAVVVAV
-2192 PGTEGDKRLVAYVQP
+2192 AGSEGDKRLVAYVQP
-2207 VAATTTAHALAE
+2207 VTETTTAHTLAE

-2231 AAWVLLTAWPLT
+2231 AAWVLLTEWPLT

-2271 LEATLAAIWQA
+2271 LEATLATIWQT
-2282 VLGLET
+2282 VLGRET
-2288 VSVTSNFFDL
+2288 VSVTSNFFEL

-2307 VVARLQQT
+2307 VVARIQQT
-2315 WGGAVALRTLFDQPT
+2315 LGLAVALRTLFDQPT
-2330 IAELAAA
+2330 IAELATV
-2337 LSEQTTAQ
+2337 LSAQPTTAQ
-2345 PAQERPPLSQVAR
+2345 PADKRPPLSKVAR

-2389 VWLDGALQIEALQ
+2389 VWLEGTLQLEAIQ

-2420 LVDGTPVQRIDPDG
+2420 LVDGAPVQRIDPAG
-2434 RLAFCYSNDIVG
+2434 RLAFCYSND
-2446 ARPEGTRTASGELVR
+2446 
-2461 LQTAPT
+2461 T
-2467 EQAIMEWVTAE
+2467 EQAIMAWVIAE

-2488 PLFRVALRQ
+2488 PLLRVALRQ

-2510 HIIGDDWSRRLLLQ
+2510 HIIGDDWSRRLLMQ
-2524 EFGALY
+2524 EFAALY
-2530 RAYVVGETPAL
+2530 RAYVADETPTLL
-2541 PEMTIQYADFAQ
+2541 PLPIQYADFAQ
-2553 WQRTWLQ
+2553 WQRAWLQ
-2560 GSLLQTQLDYWCAQL
+2560 GPLLQTQLDYWRSQL

-2581 LELPTDYPR
+2581 IELPTDYPR
-2590 PLQQRFVGDRLVVTL
+2590 PPQQRFVGDRLVVTL
-2605 DGDLAKGLRAFS
+2605 AGDLAKRLHAFS
-2617 RQHQST
+2617 RQQQST

-2638 YSGMNDLVIGIPVAG
+2638 YSGTTDLVIGIPVAG
-2653 RTDPQIEGLLGF
+2653 RTDPQLEPLLGF

-2673 LRLADDPGFAALVA
+2673 LRLADDATFAALVA

-2695 VYAHQDAPFEA
+2695 AYAHQDAPFEA
-2706 VIEAL
+2706 VIEAV

-2726 FDLLQADRDPID
+2726 FDLLQADRDPFD
-2738 LPGITVQPVDF
+2738 LPGITTQPVDF
-2749 STRNAKFDLN
+2749 STHNAKFDLN
-2759 LVFGATGASEDAPLV
+2759 LVFGATGQAEDAPLV

-2793 QQLHHLLQAALATPT
+2793 QQLHHLLQAALTTPT
-2808 RPFSRLPLVGATERH
+2808 RPLSRLPLVSAAERN
-2823 RLLTAWNQPITAR
+2823 RLLTAWNQPGAAL
-2836 PDPSCMQQLFERQAA
+2836 PDPFCMQQHFERQAA
-2851 QTPDAIAVAARAATL
+2851 QTPDRIAVADGTEHL

-2871 NERANRWAR
+2871 NERANGWAR
-2880 ALVAQGVTADV
+2880 ALVTQGVTADV
-2891 IVALYWIRDIDFL
+2891 IVALYWTRDIDFL

-2936 RTPLLLTKATFLPA
+2936 RTPLLLTKANFLVV

-2955 ATIEGEAAP
+2955 ATMTDEAAP

-2970 TLAQPAAESANL
+2970 TLAQASAESNNL
-2982 PPRNRPADLAYV
+2982 SPRNRPADLAYV

-3019 AMVTNLGLTAADTIG
+3019 AMQTNLGLTAADHIG

-3064 QVRDPDAL
+3064 QVRDPHAL
-3072 LAAIETQGISVVQ
+3072 LAAIEAHGISVVQ

-3096 ALQQRQTANAAR
+3096 ALQQRRAAGGEDSQT
-3108 DSHLPLLPTVR
+3108 PLLPTVR
-3119 WLIPTGEALPPA
+3119 WMIPTGEALPPA
-3131 LARAWFTLC
+3131 LARAWLTLC

-3164 APPGEAVVAMP
+3164 APPEEGVVAMP
-3175 IGVPIANVQIYV
+3175 IGLPIPNVQIYV
-3187 LDEQLEPTPLGAPG
+3187 LDEHLEPTALGAPG
-3201 ELYVGGVGVG
+3201 ELYVGGAGVG
-3211 RGYLHDPER
+3211 RGYLYDPER

-3225 LRNPFVDEPTARLYK
+3225 LHNPFDDDPTARLYK
-3240 TGDRVR
+3240 SGDRVR

-3276 AVLSAH
+3276 AVLSVH

-3297 GGKGLLAY
+3297 GGKGLVAY

-3338 LDHLP
+3338 LDQFP

-3356 VADHLSAAVEMAPM
+3356 VADHLRVAVGAAATN
-3370 AGGYLAP
+3370 GDYLAP
-3377 RNAVEATL
+3377 RNAVEETL
-3385 VTILGDVLGAPAA
+3385 VTILSDVLGAPAA

-3403 QNFFDLGAHSMQAI
+3403 QNFFDLGTHSMQAI
-3417 QLVWHLR
+3417 QLVWSLR

-3459 ATLNQLFAEVE
+3459 ATVSELFAEVE
-3470 II
+3470 MGM